1 MNVEIL
7 ERVAATSK
15 KNAKQLLLKG
25 LDEQGQRLV
34 KLALS
39 QDVTF
44 GVTVDEHELIERWP
58 KLVRTCVLATQ
69 RDYDF
74 FWSELE
80 RLLGLLSE
88 RELTG
93 NAATSKVDR
102 HLMSAPDTL
111 TLKWAIRIINRDLQA
126 GFSRN
131 TYNKAFGEDEV
142 KKFEVQLAETY
153 EDQEMEGEWLF
164 EPKLNGN
171 RVVAIDGIAKSR
183 GNREYTQAEHVMEQL
198 RDINGFFDDFVL
210 DGEMMGN
217 LGFDQSSGALRRK
230 DSKNKDAVFTY
241 WVFDIF
247 SRKEWEKQD
256 TAILRERKKTL
267 RWLFEAKGKNFMN
280 IQMVPGK
287 TIWHPTRKDIL
298 KLTKE
303 YVSHGFEG
311 CMAKRLDSKATFD
324 RSHDL
329 LKCKLFYDADLKVVD
344 FYEGKNQHKGSLGG
358 VWVEGEIKG
367 VKIRSKV
374 GSGFGHKF
382 DPKEPDK
389 VLRQDVWKNKKD
401 WLGAIVQVQ
410 YQEVTP
416 KKSLQFPVFIMRRKD
431 KE

>member
-7 ERVAATSK
+7 EQVAATSK
-15 KNAKQLLLKG
+15 KNAKQLLLKK

-44 GVTVDEHELIERWP
+44 GVTVEEDESLFHEKNWKAFPNEFWERIE
-58 KLVRTCVLATQ
+58 KFLARTAK
-69 RDYDF
+69 RD
-74 FWSELE
+74 
-80 RLLGLLSE
+80 
-88 RELTG
+88 LTG
-93 NAATSKVDR
+93 NAALNEMKLALSC
-102 HLMSAPDTL
+102 APTKLD
-111 TLKWAIRIINRDLQA
+111 LKWAIRIINRDLQA

-142 KKFEVQLAETY
+142 QKFEVQLAETY

-171 RVVAIDGIAKSR
+171 RVVAIDEIAKSR
-183 GNREYTQAEHVMEQL
+183 GNREYTAAEHVMEQL
-198 RDINGFFDDFVL
+198 RDINGFFEDFVL

-247 SRKEWEKQD
+247 TRKEWDTQD

-267 RWLFEAKGKNFMN
+267 RWLFETKGKNFMN
-280 IQMVPGK
+280 IQMVPGQIIK
-287 TIWHPTRKDIL
+287 NPTRKQVL
-298 KLTKE
+298 KLTQE
-303 YVSHGFEG
+303 YVDNGFEG
-311 CMAKRLDSKATFD
+311 AMAKRLDSKAKFD
-324 RSHDL
+324 RSNDL

-358 VWVEGEIKG
+358 IWVEGTING
-367 VKIRSKV
+367 RPVRSKV

-401 WLGAIVQVQ
+401 WLGAVVQVQ
-410 YQEVTP
+410 YQEHT
-416 KKSLQFPVFIMRRKD
+416 KKGSLQFPVFIMRRKD